1 MKNQTLPPLLQKA
14 TLLCVALMCA
24 VVSIA
29 QTTNISGV
37 VNSYYQVIEYVPSKN
52 CMRVSNPA
60 GLSPAFKI
68 LIVQMKGADIVT
80 ANDASYGT
88 ITNLNNAGNY
98 EVAYVCYVNGDSV
111 FMVHTLMNSY
121 TNGAKIQIVKFADYV
136 NAVVTDSLKA
146 QPWNNTTGTGGVIAL
161 TVLDNLFLN
170 GPISA
175 DGAGSKGGDY
185 VDTGDNCVSILTGY
199 VFNAAAAQQNG
210 AYKGEGVYDITSATV
225 NGGRGA
231 PANGGGGGN
240 NHNNS
245 GGGGANLTAGGI
257 AGGNSS
263 STGCIAS
270 FRGEAGRAL
279 SSDGTKIF
287 PGGGGG
293 AGHNNGG
300 ITPSYGGNGGGI
312 IIIDADTIISNGRT
326 ISARGRAGGGGTSDG
341 SGGGGAGGTIILK
354 VNRYTDAANINVS
367 GGKGGDGDNNGNSQ
381 RCYAGGGG
389 GSGGVIYYQGAIPTG
404 TITVAGGAAG
414 GDLERAANCNPS
426 VPAAAGVAGSTVSG
440 YTIRRSTTFHTS
452 CGLSLPSRLAYFK
465 ARLVNKIVQLSWRSL
480 NPELINY
487 FIVERFN
494 ATSGWRQLTTV
505 AANDD
510 QEIYTYID
518 RDPLPGDNLYRVKIV
533 EKSLSSYYSP
543 SRLILIAEQAGAF
556 SIYPNPASDKIT
568 ITGNFNSGADLL
580 LFDMNGKKLV
590 QRKIISNIT
599 DLTLPVLPKGIYMV
613 RIGEATQKLVIQ

>member
-1 MKNQTLPPLLQKA
+1 M
-14 TLLCVALMCA
+14 ALICTIG
-24 VVSIA
+24 SIA

-37 VNSYYQVIEYVPSKN
+37 VNSYYEVIEYIPAKN
-52 CMRVSNPA
+52 CMRVTNPA

-68 LIVQMKGADIVT
+68 LIVQMKGASIT
-80 ANDASYGT
+80 TNNDASYGA
-88 ITNLNNAGNY
+88 ITSLNDAGNY

-111 FMVHTLMNSY
+111 FMVHTLLNSY
-121 TNGAKIQIVKFADYV
+121 TNGAKVQIVKFADYV

-170 GPISA
+170 GHISA
-175 DGAGSKGGDY
+175 DGVGFKGGDY
-185 VDTGDNCVSILTGY
+185 VDTGDNCTSILTGY

-210 AYKGEGVYDITSATV
+210 AYKGEGVHNTIVATS

-257 AGGNSS
+257 GGGNSS

-270 FRGEAGRAL
+270 FRGEAGKPL
-279 SSDGTKIF
+279 NSNSGTKIF
-287 PGGGGG
+287 FGGGGG

-300 ITPSYGGNGGGI
+300 LTPSHGGNGGGI
-312 IIIDADTIISNGRT
+312 IFIDADTIISNGRT
-326 ISARGRAGGGGTSDG
+326 ISARGTAGGGGTSDG

-354 VNRYTDAANINVS
+354 VNQYTGAASITVT
-367 GGKGGDGDNNGNSQ
+367 GGKGGDGDNNGNNQ

-389 GSGGVIYYQGAIPTG
+389 GSAGVIYYQGAIPTG
-404 TITVAGGAAG
+404 TINIAGGIAG
-414 GDLERAANCNPS
+414 GDLERAANCNAS
-426 VPAAAGVAGSTVSG
+426 VPAGVGGVGSTVPG
-440 YTIRRSTTFHTS
+440 YTIRRSTTFHTT

-465 ARLVNKIVQLSWRSL
+465 AKLVNKTVQLTWRSL
-480 NPELINY
+480 NPEFINY

-494 ATSGWRQLTTV
+494 AANGWKQLATIN
-505 AANDD
+505 ANDN
-510 QEIYTYID
+510 QEIYSYID
-518 RDPLPGDNLYRVKIV
+518 REPLAGDNLYRIKIV
-533 EKSLSSYYSP
+533 EKNLSNYYSP
-543 SRLILIAEQAGAF
+543 SRLILIAEQPGAF

-568 ITGNFNSGADLL
+568 VTGNFNNGADLFL
-580 LFDMNGKKLV
+580 LDINGKQLM

-599 DLTLPVLPKGIYMV
+599 DLPLPVLPKGIYMV